1 MSIFLVCVLAVLL
14 AIFLIDDPSFDL
26 FEDKNYTV
34 VDEDYLERRRARIK
48 AAKHKHNDEE

>member
-48 AAKHKHNDEE
+48 AAKHKNNDEE